1 VALALL
7 ATTVPVGA
15 EVQISHGAETI
26 AASVIFDRPVW

>member
-15 EVQISHGAETI
+15 EVQISHGAEVL
-26 AASVIFDRPVW
+26 AAAVTFDRPIW